1 MGRPCKTVSGLE
13 VTLPLC
19 MLSHA
24 TLTTPYLHIPCLH
37 TPCFLCICAYVHL
50 SIPPSICPRS
60 ILLCSRTCIPPSLPV
75 CDAPSYSNLMQQ
87 LMRASGM
94 LVTGPQTSSALRG
107 TQEVVCDLGQ
117 HLCCL
122 CLPVLCSKTDGP
134 GFESSSSPVV
144 FIAYS

>member
-1 MGRPCKTVSGLE
+1 MVRRATQGPIAPAAQLGPARRVFNQSGKLISTVPQG
-13 VTLPLC
+13 V
-19 MLSHA
+19 A
-24 TLTTPYLHIPCLH
+24 
-37 TPCFLCICAYVHL
+37 
-50 SIPPSICPRS
+50 
-60 ILLCSRTCIPPSLPV
+60 V